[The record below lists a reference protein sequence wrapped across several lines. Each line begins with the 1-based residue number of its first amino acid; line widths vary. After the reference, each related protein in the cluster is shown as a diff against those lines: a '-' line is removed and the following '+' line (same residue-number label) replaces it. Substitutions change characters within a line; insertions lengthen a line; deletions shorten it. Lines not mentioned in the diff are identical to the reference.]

1 MPRPL
6 DPAIKAKAVAEV
18 IAGRPV
24 REVARELGV
33 DPGAL
38 SRWRQSVVADPLP
51 TGATTLATSY
61 ARSRVAMIEQVFD
74 TVYESL
80 DGVRAIA
87 RLTADSDWLRRQDA
101 GGLAQLVGQ
110 LYDRSTR
117 MLHGLQPAVEEAAP
131 AEEVVA

>member
-1 MPRPL
+1 MPKPI
-6 DPAIKAKAVAEV
+6 DPAIKSKAVAEV

-24 REVARELGV
+24 REVARQYGV

-38 SRWRQSVVADPLP
+38 SRWRQAVVVNPLP
-51 TGATTLATSY
+51 SPY
-61 ARSRVAMIEQVFD
+61 ARSRDAMIEQVFD

-101 GGLAQLVGQ
+101 GQLAQLAGQ

-117 MLHGLQPAVEEAAP
+117 MLHGLRPVVEEVID
-131 AEEVVA
+131 AEATG